1 MPNEDQKTFR
11 ALIKDKKVEYNQV
24 GKLSPARFFYKYLR
38 LKGALLC
45 INNGTIQFVEPN
57 TWTDLYESR
66 FYNADYSSQNVD
78 EKEDCPFLYATCLT
92 TKRNN
97 EAAWVL
103 YTYDKTGKDAVCV
116 EFQINKHK
124 FRLQLLKAL
133 AEQDKIYEGTVTY
146 KPTFFI
152 DHLHR
157 KQILGKDNPSY
168 MKYCKKKPTIPYL
181 TNYLNLL
188 LMKRDAFD
196 HEHETRFFIV
206 KEDKKDK
213 TKADP
218 KNPDNR
224 CYPTIDWIEI
234 IEKVYINAKED
245 SDGYKQ
251 LSDALKAK
259 LDEKY
264 VDTTDPAKLNE
275 KNQIW
280 GTKLKPIPY
289 FVYGEPSAGRLAI
302 E

>member
-78 EKEDCPFLYATCLT
+78 EKEDCPFLYAT
-92 TKRNN
+92 
-97 EAAWVL
+97 
-103 YTYDKTGKDAVCV
+103 
-116 EFQINKHK
+116 HK